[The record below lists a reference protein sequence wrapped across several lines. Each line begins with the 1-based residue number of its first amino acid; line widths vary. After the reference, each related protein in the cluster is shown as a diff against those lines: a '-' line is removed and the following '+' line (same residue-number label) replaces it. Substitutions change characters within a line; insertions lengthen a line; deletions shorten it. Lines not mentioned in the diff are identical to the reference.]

1 MRPRTRRPATRGGRR
16 ERHGAPL
23 LGGRVGSPSWGTVVG
38 VGHGA
43 TLFGGCVASFLVRRN
58 VDAECPAISACRFFG
73 IVCLGD
79 LFRGR
84 RVMQRH
90 LFARFGI
97 SEAIL
102 NA

>member
-1 MRPRTRRPATRGGRR
+1 MRPRARRPATRGGRR
-16 ERHGAPL
+16 EKHGAPL
-23 LGGRVGSPSWGTVVG
+23 FGGR
-38 VGHGA
+38 
-43 TLFGGCVASFLVRRN
+43 VASFLVRRN

-84 RVMQRH
+84 RVIQRH